1 MKKISYM
8 DFRLDVLDD
17 FFLCLVDK
25 PKVDISYDEVL
36 GYVDYHYEEGFSE
49 IESFLVCFVLYVLCG
64 KFDVTS
70 SLSKTLKKN
79 LLTHI
84 DSQDFGSF
92 IRQVVDED
100 RNNLFHDMYLVGLI
114 SKDMRDNLCK

>member
-1 MKKISYM
+1 M

-17 FFLCLVDK
+17 FFLCLVNK
-25 PKVDISYDEVL
+25 PKTDISYDGVL

-49 IESFLVCFVLYVLCG
+49 IELFLVSFVLYVLCG

-70 SLSKTLKKN
+70 SFSKTLKKN
-79 LLTHI
+79 LLNQI
-84 DSQDFGSF
+84 ESQDFRNF